1 MLIRL
6 LTPADAIPF
15 SKLRR
20 ERLEQ
25 SPLAFAESLAEHDAL
40 PLSKIAE
47 RLARSQD
54 NFVMGAFTPKAELVG
69 MAGFA
74 RNPRLKSRHKGVVWG
89 VYVRPKWRGTG
100 AGRAILSRLIEQ
112 ARSLEGLEQIHL
124 TVAITQAAA
133 RRLYE
138 SLGFEVF
145 GHERHALKVDGEY
158 VDEDHMVLWLTT
170 PEDSQP

>member
-1 MLIRL
+1 MLIRV

-15 SKLRR
+15 SKIRR

-25 SPLAFAESLAEHDAL
+25 SPRAFAESLAEHDAL

-47 RLARSQD
+47 RLAKSRD
-54 NFVMGAFTPKAELVG
+54 NFVLGAFTPKAELVG

-74 RNPRLKSRHKGVVWG
+74 RNPRLKSHHKGTIWG
-89 VYVRPKWRGTG
+89 VYVRPRWRGSG
-100 AGRAILSRLIEQ
+100 VGRALLAELIKQ
-112 ARSLEGLEQIHL
+112 VRSISGLEQIHL
-124 TVAITQAAA
+124 TVSTGQTAA

-158 VDEDHMVLWLTT
+158 VDEDHMVLWL
-170 PEDSQP
+170 DRG